1 MLNNRTWMLKTVLL
15 LLAFIIYI
23 AFLPKDIQMAL
34 GTFATGWMLVDV
46 INKLI
51 KE

>member
-1 MLNNRTWMLKTVLL
+1 MWNNRTWVLKTVLL

-23 AFLPKDIQMAL
+23 AFLPKEVQVAL
-34 GTFATGWMLVDV
+34 GTFATGWMLVDI

>member
-1 MLNNRTWMLKTVLL
+1 MWQRTWVLKTVLL

-23 AFLPKDIQMAL
+23 TFLPKEVQIAL
-34 GTFATGWMLVDV
+34 GTFATGWMLVD
-46 INKLI
+46 IIDLLI